1 MSPRKDRTV
10 FKNPQPLNRTKHAGL
25 FYDPNQSYSFAANEI
40 RVPVLAAEMTMVARD
55 YVVVFDAKA
64 PVAYALLGV
73 ERDKN
78 AYVTE
83 RGQWRGR
90 YRPAVIRSYPF
101 TMVATEGDKSAPD
114 NQQRFTIVIDADAM
128 HLSSLDGD
136 RLFDG
141 MGQPTETMKR
151 VQSVLESIQKDH
163 FRTRKLIGLLE
174 THGLL
179 VTQHLTVKQSN
190 TAITGLRVVD
200 AEALSKLAPAAL
212 AELRTSGALE
222 LAYAQLLSLTNLR
235 DSPLSWVGETDH
247 KDPDRKSMSLF
258 AEGGDIDLDF
268 LN

>member
-1 MSPRKDRTV
+1 M
-10 FKNPQPLNRTKHAGL
+10 FKNPEPLNRSKHAQL
-25 FYDPNQSYSFAANEI
+25 LYDPNQSYAFAANEI

-73 ERDKN
+73 ERDRN

-90 YRPAVIRSYPF
+90 YRPAVIRAYPF
-101 TMVATEGDKSAPD
+101 TMVAVEGDKSAPD
-114 NQQRFTIVIDADAM
+114 SQQRFTVVIDRDAM
-128 HLSSLDGD
+128 HLSSMDGE

-163 FRTRKLIGLLE
+163 FRTRQLIGQLE
-174 THGLL
+174 AHGLL
-179 VTQHLTVKQSN
+179 ASRHLTVKQSD

-200 AEALSKLAPAAL
+200 LDAMAKLAPATL
-212 AELRTSGALE
+212 AELRASGALE

-235 DSPLSWVGETDH
+235 DSPLSWVGETDQ

-258 AEGGDIDLDF
+258 EEGGDIDLDF